1 MSLTLPIKLDPAGDC
16 SFTEAMSEALID
28 VLNWQ
33 AKGCRGMEAPFSAEL
48 LERAALALPT
58 DPALQAAFAPFAGL
72 GRRALFEQAVA
83 LRWLGALHDMALER
97 PSGDLAAAYP
107 KAGRAGD
114 ADAAWPHV
122 LRAMAAEPARLTAFM
137 DHEPQTNE
145 VRRSAVLLGGFLTVA
160 QETGLPLRLIEPGA
174 SAGLNQLWDQRRYR
188 LGRTAA
194 WGPADARLTLEVDW
208 RGPAPPLAAARV
220 HSRTACDRNPIA
232 LSDPAQRRRLTAY
245 VWADQFDR
253 LARLE
258 AAIEETL
265 AAGIG
270 VRACDAVAFAERL
283 ARPEPGLATVVF
295 HSVFL
300 QYMPPARQQ
309 ALAAII
315 ADAGAKADPNAP
327 LAWLRMEPAA
337 DSLASME
344 LRLTLWPDGRERLL
358 ATAHPHGAWVE
369 WMGA

>member
-1 MSLTLPIKLDPAGDC
+1 LTLPIKLDPAGDC
-16 SFTEAMSEALID
+16 SFSEAMSEALIA

-33 AKGCRGMEAPFSAEL
+33 AKGCRGMEAPFSAAL
-48 LERAALALPT
+48 LERAALALPAS
-58 DPALQAAFAPFAGL
+58 PALQVAFAPFAEL
-72 GRRALFEQAVA
+72 GQRALFEQAVA
-83 LRWLGALHDMALER
+83 LRWLAALHDLALER

-107 KAGRAGD
+107 GPGRPGD
-114 ADAAWPHV
+114 AGAAWPHV
-122 LRAMAAEPARLTAFM
+122 LHAMTTEAARFAAFM
-137 DHEPQTNE
+137 EHEPQTNE
-145 VRRSAVLLGGFLTVA
+145 VRRSAVLLGGFLTIA
-160 QETGLPLRLIEPGA
+160 QETGLPLRLIELGA

-194 WGPADARLTLEVDW
+194 WGPADARLTLETDW
-208 RGPAPPLAAARV
+208 RGSAPPLAAARV
-220 HSRTACDRNPIA
+220 HSRAACDRKPIA

-245 VWADQFDR
+245 VWADQADR
-253 LARLE
+253 LARLQ

-270 VRACDAVAFAERL
+270 VQACDAVVFAKRR
-283 ARPEPGLATVVF
+283 ARPEPGVATVVF

-300 QYMPPARQQ
+300 QYMPVASQQ
-309 ALAAII
+309 ALATIL
-315 ADAGAKADPNAP
+315 ADAGAKAEPDAP
-327 LAWLRMEPAA
+327 FAWLRMEPAA

-369 WMGA
+369 WIGA